1 MRAARDFDPADQ
13 SELEPFSFDFVNEIA
28 AGDSIAPGSV
38 PSFTAELVY
47 GDDPDYASR
56 VSGLPSVDGTVVSCY
71 AGGFQPGCRYRLVAT
86 VVTTLEQRKTLF
98 ADVVGEKF

>member
-1 MRAARDFDPADQ
+1 MRAAKDFDPADQ
-13 SELEPFSFDFVNEIA
+13 SELEIFSFEFKNEIGD
-28 AGDSIAPGSV
+28 GDSIAPGSA
-38 PSFTAELVY
+38 SFTAELVY

-71 AGGFQPGCRYRLVAT
+71 AGGFQPGCRYRLIVTVA
-86 VVTTLEQRKTLF
+86 TTLEQRKTLY